1 MANIHFYPPI
11 AKAQNGQNTNQM
23 KMGYARRNVQTYVR
37 VDFFAFLAFENA
49 TQRSLAVL
57 LLYSQNY
64 IKVKILS
71 IKCDGNDKN
80 I

>member
-57 LLYSQNY
+57 
-64 IKVKILS
+64 
-71 IKCDGNDKN
+71 
-80 I
+80 